1 MSEKKVIVVIGAT
14 GAQGGG
20 LVRAIVADKSG
31 PFAARAVTRKPGSDQ
46 AKALAGLGVEVVA
59 GDTDDVAGLEKAFAG
74 AYGAYCV
81 TNFWEHASPEREI
94 LQATA
99 MAKASRKAGLQHVIW
114 STLED
119 TRKWV
124 PLSDDRLPTLRR
136 QYKVPHF
143 DAKGQ
148 MDTVFAAEA
157 APTSYLLPAFYW
169 ENFIYFG
176 SGPRK
181 EPGGGLALSLP
192 LGGARLPGIA
202 AADIGKCAYGV
213 FRRGPA
219 VAGQRFGIAGEILS
233 GDEMAAKMGRAM
245 GRTIAFI
252 DVPFDVYRGL
262 GFPGADDL
270 GNMFQFQ
277 KIRGDDFYRDRD
289 PGLARSLNPELLD
302 FDRWLAT
309 NASRI
314 PTE

>member
-1 MSEKKVIVVIGAT
+1 MSEKNVIVVIGAT

-59 GDTDDVAGLEKAFAG
+59 GDTDDFASLEKAFAG

-233 GDEMAAKMGRAM
+233 GDEMAAKMGRAL

-277 KIRGDDFYRDRD
+277 KILGDDFYRVRD
-289 PGLARSLNPELLD
+289 PELARSLNPELLD

>member
-1 MSEKKVIVVIGAT
+1 
-14 GAQGGG
+14 
-20 LVRAIVADKSG
+20 
-31 PFAARAVTRKPGSDQ
+31 
-46 AKALAGLGVEVVA
+46 
-59 GDTDDVAGLEKAFAG
+59 
-74 AYGAYCV
+74 
-81 TNFWEHASPEREI
+81 
-94 LQATA
+94 
-99 MAKASRKAGLQHVIW
+99 
-114 STLED
+114 
-119 TRKWV
+119 
-124 PLSDDRLPTLRR
+124 
-136 QYKVPHF
+136 
-143 DAKGQ
+143 

-277 KIRGDDFYRDRD
+277 KIRGDDFYRVRD